1 MIGQQ
6 KKNRILYHQNYHLTE
21 TPTITFKIQMHIR
34 IILKFFEKYICS
46 GIAFFPPELQIFF

>member
-6 KKNRILYHQNYHLTE
+6 KNSRILYHQNHHVIE
-21 TPTITFKIQMHIR
+21 KPVITFKIQMHIR

-46 GIAFFPPELQIFF
+46 GIAFFPPKLQM